1 MSLSTAGDLAKME
14 ISSEKIEHADID
26 EEPSFTPEEEKALV
40 RKIDMTLL
48 PTIWIMYLLSYM
60 DRTKYAAISSTFIDQ
75 WTDLNLTYSIGNA
88 KISGMGTDLNL
99 TSDQYS
105 IALVVFFVGY
115 VVFEV
120 PSKYVVQ
127 KSTNGHYMG

>member
-1 MSLSTAGDLAKME
+1 MD
-14 ISSEKIEHADID
+14 HV
-26 EEPSFTPEEEKALV
+26 FALV
-40 RKIDMTLL
+40 YGPYKVCYHPFNL
-48 PTIWIMYLLSYM
+48 
-60 DRTKYAAISSTFIDQ
+60 IDQ
-75 WTDLNLTYSIGNA
+75 WTDLDLTYSIGNA
-88 KISGMGTDLNL
+88 KISGMETDLNL

-105 IALVVFFVGY
+105 TALVVFFVGY